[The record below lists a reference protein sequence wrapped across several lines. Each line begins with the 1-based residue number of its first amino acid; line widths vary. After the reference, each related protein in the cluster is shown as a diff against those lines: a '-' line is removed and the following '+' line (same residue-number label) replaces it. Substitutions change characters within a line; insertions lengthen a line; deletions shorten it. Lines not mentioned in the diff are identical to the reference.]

1 MILLLGSFAV
11 VSFVV
16 TVVMNCNHASRV
28 NNIKFKL
35 NFPPHNDIDICRKA
49 AKSISKSVI

>member
-11 VSFVV
+11 VSFV
-16 TVVMNCNHASRV
+16 TVVMNCNHAFRV

-35 NFPPHNDIDICRKA
+35 NLPRHKDIDIF
-49 AKSISKSVI
+49 